1 MLFALAYY
9 FALYSGVAAQVARS
23 NTVARHFTQTPRC
36 GKIEDLLRPPSRFH
50 QYRGKERK
58 ARSVSIGMP
67 AAWYP
72 GAVTQAAGECKAW

>member
-1 MLFALAYY
+1 MLFALTYY

-36 GKIEDLLRPPSRFH
+36 GNIEVLLRPHSRLR

-58 ARSVSIGMP
+58 ARSVRSARLRQGIREP
-67 AAWYP
+67 
-72 GAVTQAAGECKAW
+72 

>member
-1 MLFALAYY
+1 MLFALTYY

-36 GKIEDLLRPPSRFH
+36 GNIEILLRPHSRFH

-58 ARSVSIGMP
+58 ARSVRSARLRQGIR
-67 AAWYP
+67 
-72 GAVTQAAGECKAW
+72 ES